1 MKEVYKSIIE
11 LRRQVFTKIACL
23 AYSGDYDR
31 IKI

>member
-11 LRRQVFTKIACL
+11 LGRQVLTKIARL
-23 AYSGDYDR
+23 TYSRDYDR